1 VFVIRLGVLDFLGT
15 WVAGGLGL
23 GGLSLGGLSLGG
35 LSLGG
40 LSLGGLSLRGLCGLD
55 LSVGLG
61 PSPPTVHIALCLLCF
76 LVSFSSSRQSTSFV
90 SNRVAGA
97 EKFTASP
104 VTASRS
110 IESLRS
116 VGNSCW
122 DRSWINLWI
131 FGDVVPEREAWVFV
145 WAVEL
150 RASGTEQRHQVVY
163 GGRRPSDSPGARGAS
178 RVMIAGARWPSR
190 GKSPWLAL

>member
-1 VFVIRLGVLDFLGT
+1 MSLGT
-15 WVAGGLGL
+15 SESVC
-23 GGLSLGGLSLGG
+23 LSSGW
-35 LSLGG
+35 
-40 LSLGGLSLRGLCGLD
+40 
-55 LSVGLG
+55 
-61 PSPPTVHIALCLLCF
+61 
-76 LVSFSSSRQSTSFV
+76 
-90 SNRVAGA
+90 VAGA

-122 DRSWINLWI
+122 DRSWINLLI
-131 FGDVVPEREAWVFV
+131 FGDVVPERGAWVFV
-145 WAVEL
+145 WAVGL

-178 RVMIAGARWPSR
+178 RVE
-190 GKSPWLAL
+190 